1 LRKPFY
7 NSGFCVTFLRSP
19 RKKKF
24 ASEYVPVTKFGAA
37 PAVPTG
43 EEAAVKLS
51 EICTQ
56 NKHMVGFS
64 KKGIYGNYTYVYS
77 YVLYTNMQ

>member
-1 LRKPFY
+1 M
-7 NSGFCVTFLRSP
+7 
-19 RKKKF
+19 
-24 ASEYVPVTKFGAA
+24 PVTKFGAA